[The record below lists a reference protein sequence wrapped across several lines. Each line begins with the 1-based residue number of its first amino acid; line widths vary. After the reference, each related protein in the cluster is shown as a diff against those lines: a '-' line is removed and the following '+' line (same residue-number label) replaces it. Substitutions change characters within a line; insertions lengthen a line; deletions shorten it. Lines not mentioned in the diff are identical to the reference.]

1 MTVLNRRER
10 ARRRI
15 ARRAVLTDP
24 IPDDTDVEHTTRVLD
39 GTTHDT
45 TCEEQ

>member
-1 MTVLNRRER
+1 MTGVTVLNRRER

-24 IPDDTDVEHTTRVLD
+24 IPDDTDAVEHTNRVLD
-39 GTTHDT
+39 GT
-45 TCEEQ
+45 EKEQ